1 MMPLCPPGGR
11 RDSGR
16 MDNPLRPQTFAH
28 DARGQ
33 RQARRRLRLEA
44 EGRQRA
50 LVDGPGTVPSAPL
63 FTGEHGGRGY
73 ASRANSGWIRLL
85 AWLLASH
92 LDDRLAAG
100 APPETNRLTVA
111 RADRLVSL
119 PMRVSVAQNWR
130 DLLAQAAAPRPG
142 RQPGRTT
149 LPGADPG
156 CRRRHP
162 GHAGCADALLPV
174 PARGVAAA
182 KQLLTDGTGPLY
194 NPASTTDLS
203 AALREVVGLL
213 DPTTALTVCL

>member
-1 MMPLCPPGGR
+1 
-11 RDSGR
+11 

-100 APPETNRLTVA
+100 APPETNRLTAA

-130 DLLAQAAAPRPG
+130 DLLAQAAAPRPVVNPAVPLCRERILAADG
-142 RQPGRTT
+142 DIQAMR
-149 LPGADPG
+149 GALT
-156 CRRRHP
+156 
-162 GHAGCADALLPV
+162 ALLPV